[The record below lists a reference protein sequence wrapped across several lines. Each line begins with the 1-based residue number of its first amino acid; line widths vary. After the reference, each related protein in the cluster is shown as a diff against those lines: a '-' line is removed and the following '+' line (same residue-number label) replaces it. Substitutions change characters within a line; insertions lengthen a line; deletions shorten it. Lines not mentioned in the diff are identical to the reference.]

1 MGLILCIE
9 TATKN
14 CSVGLSEHGSVIG
27 LKELATEG
35 YSHAENLHVFIE
47 DVMKQASKKLSDLDA
62 IAVSKGPGS
71 YTGLRI
77 GVSTAKGLC
86 YSLDIPLISLET
98 LDILAQQV
106 KEPTTIIPMLDAR
119 RMEVYSAIYDVNK
132 NRTRGTEAQILD
144 EYSFDQHISEAK
156 TTFIGDGVT
165 KFEEICDHPN
175 AIFITEALPSANE
188 MSQLAELK
196 HKKNDIEDI
205 AYFEPYYLKDF
216 KAG

>member
-1 MGLILCIE
+1 
-9 TATKN
+9 
-14 CSVGLSEHGSVIG
+14 
-27 LKELATEG
+27 
-35 YSHAENLHVFIE
+35 
-47 DVMKQASKKLSDLDA
+47 
-62 IAVSKGPGS
+62 
-71 YTGLRI
+71 
-77 GVSTAKGLC
+77 
-86 YSLDIPLISLET
+86 
-98 LDILAQQV
+98 
-106 KEPTTIIPMLDAR
+106 MLDAR

-156 TTFIGDGVT
+156 TPFIGDGVT